1 MEVNIILSESQSAKS
16 FDVSQMIHQIE
27 FVKVKHLV
35 EKQLTEASLT
45 KTEVHHTIPIFGE
58 RALAKRLSWNLFW
71 NTTQNMQ
78 MSIKCVCLI

>member
-35 EKQLTEASLT
+35 EKQLTEASLRKQKCIT
-45 KTEVHHTIPIFGE
+45 QFLFSE
-58 RALAKRLSWNLFW
+58 REALAKRLSWNLFW